1 MPPKIDT
8 TSNSEIIVTK
18 LKLLRA
24 SRRTTDGMTGLPNS
38 PSMAATSA
46 KIDSPPPIAIE
57 RLLRSNQHDVRKFS
71 PLSANINR
79 GTFYSH
85 YDDIYGVVEDYE
97 NELIEKFF
105 DNARLL
111 ASDNFEQFLNS
122 FFDYIKEN
130 DENYKMICRSDDFI
144 FTANKLVILAENKL
158 LELCNRNPNLKNREF
173 IATEINVFI
182 EGLIYEYIK
191 YCRGMSSI
199 TPEYMYAYTKEWHRR
214 FTEYHL

>member
-1 MPPKIDT
+1 M
-8 TSNSEIIVTK
+8 
-18 LKLLRA
+18 
-24 SRRTTDGMTGLPNS
+24 
-38 PSMAATSA
+38 
-46 KIDSPPPIAIE
+46 
-57 RLLRSNQHDVRKFS
+57 LRSNQHDVRKFS

-111 ASDNFEQFLNS
+111 AADNFEQFLNS
-122 FFDYIKEN
+122 FFDYINEN
-130 DENYKMICRSDDFI
+130 DEHYKMICRSDDFI

>member
-1 MPPKIDT
+1 M
-8 TSNSEIIVTK
+8 
-18 LKLLRA
+18 
-24 SRRTTDGMTGLPNS
+24 
-38 PSMAATSA
+38 
-46 KIDSPPPIAIE
+46 
-57 RLLRSNQHDVRKFS
+57 LRSNRHDVRKLS

-105 DNARLL
+105 DNARPL

-144 FTANKLVILAENKL
+144 FTANKPVILAENKL

-199 TPEYMYAYTKEWHRR
+199 THEYMYAYTKEWHRR

>member
-1 MPPKIDT
+1 MPSKIDT

-85 YDDIYGVVEDYE
+85 YDDIYGV
-97 NELIEKFF
+97 
-105 DNARLL
+105 
-111 ASDNFEQFLNS
+111 
-122 FFDYIKEN
+122 IKEN